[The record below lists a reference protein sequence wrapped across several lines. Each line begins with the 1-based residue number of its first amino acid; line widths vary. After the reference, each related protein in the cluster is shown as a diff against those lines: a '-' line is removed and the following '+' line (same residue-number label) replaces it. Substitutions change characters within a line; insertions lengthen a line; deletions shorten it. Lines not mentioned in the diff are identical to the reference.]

1 MEADE
6 FLLVELMSWPL
17 LLTLLEVNPVF
28 EGLTDL
34 ILLLQQAPIN
44 KIKPS
49 YDKKVKPFSDAIM
62 QTKRFKGKKAKL
74 MKWGQKGKQT
84 LSRK

>member
-49 YDKKVKPFSDAIM
+49 YDKRLSLFQMQSCKQKDLKVK
-62 QTKRFKGKKAKL
+62 
-74 MKWGQKGKQT
+74 KQN
-84 LSRK
+84 